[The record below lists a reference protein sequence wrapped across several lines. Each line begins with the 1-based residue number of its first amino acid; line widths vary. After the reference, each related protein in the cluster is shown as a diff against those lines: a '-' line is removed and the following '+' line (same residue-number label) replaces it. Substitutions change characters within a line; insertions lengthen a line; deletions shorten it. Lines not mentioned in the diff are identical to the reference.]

1 MLVGL
6 AGSAILAGM
15 LAAAQLIPVL
25 EFTGQ
30 SGRAADEGPHDIYPF
45 SLEPARLAEFVWPN
59 VFGTHFHGNR
69 HWLTALP
76 PTNGHAKAWVPSLYL
91 GGLTI
96 LLALGAMGFRG
107 GPPWR
112 SWLTAIAVVSLL
124 AAMGEYTSPIYWA
137 RWVPACARAIGPH
150 DPVDVASIRFDGYLR
165 DGDGGVYWFLATVLP
180 GFRQFR
186 YPSKLLSF
194 TVLALAALAGIG
206 WERVASGRARR
217 TAYLAS
223 GLLVL
228 TLAALAIASIYRG
241 RIVEAFQAANR
252 SGPPP
257 PSARW
262 IRRGPSPSCV
272 VRSCR
277 RRSSWRWGWPW
288 RSGDRVASGLAGAV
302 ALIAVTADLGLAN
315 ARYVLTA
322 PQALFETDPEGGAV
336 DPGRRAGRPRP
347 GALSHPPDADLEPH
361 GLASGVVRRSG
372 ARLRRLGTRHPPAE
386 IRPPLRRPVHA
397 DPRRRRAL
405 RLRVLLRG
413 LLPDGRRRDG
423 QGHEAARRQARWST
437 TRGGATTSGTRATS
451 CCRSSRTAG
460 RTSTGAMRR
469 SCRRPSRSTP
479 RPTPSTGPEGK
490 ELQKQWLEREDF
502 QILRNKAAYPR
513 AWIVHQARYLD
524 RIVGLGRKERQ
535 GPMEEMLY
543 QDDAFWNDPTR
554 RVHDP
559 TQIAWVEADDAADL
573 AGPS

>member
-15 LAAAQLIPVL
+15 LAGAQLIPVL

-45 SLEPARLAEFVWPN
+45 SLDPARLAEFVWPS
-59 VFGTHFHGNR
+59 VFGTNFDGNR

-76 PTNGHAKAWVPSLYL
+76 PTYGRAKAWVPSLYL

-112 SWLTAIAVVSLL
+112 SWLTAIAVVTLL

-206 WERVASGRARR
+206 WERVTSGRARR
-217 TAYLAS
+217 AAYLAS
-223 GLLVL
+223 GLLIV

-241 RIVEAFQAANR
+241 RILEAFQAANR
-252 SGPPP
+252 PETASSFGPMDP
-257 PSARW
+257 A
-262 IRRGPSPSCV
+262 GAFAEL
-272 VRSCR
+272 
-277 RRSSWRWGWPW
+277 RRSLAHAAIVMAVGLALTLRGSR
-288 RSGDRVASGLAGAV
+288 RVRLAGAV

-322 PQALFETDPEGGAV
+322 PQAMFETIPKVVQLIRDAE
-336 DPGRRAGRPRP
+336 RERSRP
-347 GALSHPPDADLEPH
+347 GALSDPPDADLEPH

-372 ARLRRLGTRHPPAE
+372 ARLPRLGTRHPPAE

-423 QGHEAARRQARWST
+423 QAYEAARRQEPGGLPPEAELRPLEHALLRAAGLPGRLGARAPGLCVVPAGDRGDLPQGRRLHRPGWQGAAEAVVGARGLPDPPEQGRLP
-437 TRGGATTSGTRATS
+437 TRLGRPPGALP
-451 CCRSSRTAG
+451 RSD
-460 RTSTGAMRR
+460 
-469 SCRRPSRSTP
+469 RRPGT
-479 RPTPSTGPEGK
+479 EGAPGADGGDH
-490 ELQKQWLEREDF
+490 LPGRCVLE
-502 QILRNKAAYPR
+502 
-513 AWIVHQARYLD
+513 
-524 RIVGLGRKERQ
+524 
-535 GPMEEMLY
+535 
-543 QDDAFWNDPTR
+543 
-554 RVHDP
+554 
-559 TQIAWVEADDAADL
+559 
-573 AGPS
+573 